1 LGQSYIDR
9 SIQRASTG
17 SFTFPLGVYPVEPLT
32 PRAGYVSEFE
42 PADGGEDPGDWEE
55 WPDRYVYD
63 IVVTAT
69 RLRALCRSLFA
80 LLPGRV
86 YPILDVLGND
96 AYREVDPYIA
106 YDPVGIERFI
116 DVVHDHG
123 SWLFED
129 GLVGFGAMSDAPFVY
144 IYIDEH
150 KVVTV
155 RVESELREQVEKT
168 LAAFELTSD
177 PDATGVD
184 GASHEHRGV
193 LMCPPDQPDMMT
205 AEEIVEDLLDLWR
218 LELNVERSGNV
229 DDAGKPLG
237 VTGWR
242 CLVRLT
248 PDDEAEAERYAE
260 VVITAGSLAEV
271 EQLAVDAV
279 RGEDDAGGA
288 ESGASGAGASRPEA
302 DAESGE
308 EDDKDNDDEDGG
320 AAGRGG
326 SGPDEMTLVFADRV
340 TPDQLRELAGPGA
353 LDGAVSRTHSVR
365 WLT

>member
-32 PRAGYVSEFE
+32 PRAGYVAEFE

-63 IVVTAT
+63 VVVTAT

-144 IYIDEH
+144 VYVDEH

-155 RVESELREQVEKT
+155 RVESELKEQVEKT
-168 LAAFELTSD
+168 LAAFDLTAD

-218 LELNVERSGNV
+218 LELNVDRAGNV

-242 CLVRLT
+242 ALVRVT
-248 PDDEAEAERYAE
+248 PDDESEAERYAE

-271 EQLAVDAV
+271 EQLALDAV
-279 RGEDDAGGA
+279 DGDGGRPASGKSGGDAGGGDVKGGGDG
-288 ESGASGAGASRPEA
+288 EASDAGAG
-302 DAESGE
+302 DGE
-308 EDDKDNDDEDGG
+308 EGEDS
-320 AAGRGG
+320 
-326 SGPDEMTLVFADRV
+326 SGPEGDEETVVVFADRV
-340 TPDQLRELAGPGA
+340 TPEQLRELAGPEA